1 MANPAW
7 ASQLEVVWGYQPAN
21 DGQGGVATPMVP
33 KGRNAPEVDGAQSK
47 LRIIANLSLLMM
59 REGSFLEVCLQ
70 AEETPGEKTP
80 NVREIAKAP
89 VSNP

>member
-1 MANPAW
+1 
-7 ASQLEVVWGYQPAN
+7 
-21 DGQGGVATPMVP
+21 
-33 KGRNAPEVDGAQSK
+33 VDGAQSK

>member
-1 MANPAW
+1 
-7 ASQLEVVWGYQPAN
+7 
-21 DGQGGVATPMVP
+21 
-33 KGRNAPEVDGAQSK
+33 
-47 LRIIANLSLLMM
+47 MM

-70 AEETPGEKTP
+70 AEETPGEVTP